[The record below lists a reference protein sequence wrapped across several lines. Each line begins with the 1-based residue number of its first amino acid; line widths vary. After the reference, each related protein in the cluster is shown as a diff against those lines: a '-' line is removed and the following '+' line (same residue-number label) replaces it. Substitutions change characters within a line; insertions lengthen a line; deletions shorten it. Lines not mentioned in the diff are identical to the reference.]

1 MIGRQVWLEP
11 RHHGSPVTRRPEAYP
26 APATAKA
33 RAMLPELRTIT
44 DAGPNPAARLAADRK
59 PRRVLLLAN
68 PRARRGAEARDLT
81 RPLEALG
88 LEVTFVEP
96 EGIEQLCHTIRTAG
110 AAHDRIVIAGGDGS
124 IAAALPALLE
134 VETRLAVIPLGTA
147 NDLARNLDLPPA
159 QDEQL
164 RLIAEGVV
172 RRIDIGRAN
181 GRPFLNAASIGY
193 GAAVAALHQG
203 PAKRWL
209 GVLNYLR
216 VLYLAWRRIRPFA
229 VEISCDGAT
238 HTGHFVH
245 VAIVNGRFHGGGL
258 EPRPTG
264 TIDDGVLDLYALRE
278 GPAFRLL
285 QLLVALKLRGAT
297 SPRLFQ
303 LEGRR
308 IRIATRRPRRVNV
321 DGELALQTPL
331 EVEILPRA
339 LAVVVQGPVSGS

>member
-1 MIGRQVWLEP
+1 
-11 RHHGSPVTRRPEAYP
+11 
-26 APATAKA
+26 
-33 RAMLPELRTIT
+33 MLPEQRIFA
-44 DAGPNPAARLAADRK
+44 DAGSNSATLLDAPRQ

-68 PRARRGAEARDLT
+68 PRARRGAEARCMQQ
-81 RPLEALG
+81 PLEALG

-96 EGIEQLCHTIRTAG
+96 AGIEELRHTIRATG
-110 AAHDRIVIAGGDGS
+110 AVHDRIVIAGGDGS

-134 VETRLAVIPLGTA
+134 VETPLAVIPLGTA
-147 NDLARNLDLPPA
+147 NDLARNLGLPQA
-159 QDEQL
+159 QDAQL
-164 RLIAEGVV
+164 RLVVEGAV

-203 PAKRWL
+203 AAKRWL

-229 VEISCDGAT
+229 VEITCDGAI

-245 VAIVNGRFHGGGL
+245 MAVVNGRFHGGGL

-264 TIDDGVLDLYALRE
+264 TIDDGVLDLYGLRD

-297 SPRLFQ
+297 SPRLFR
-303 LEGRR
+303 LEGRQ

-321 DGELALQTPL
+321 DGELALKTPL

-339 LAVVVQGPVSGS
+339 LAVVVPGPVSDA